1 MIPYVKRYFMIAA
14 ALPLSACISFG
25 PKPPPS
31 LLTLTAASALSA
43 NPGRLVDAR
52 QAIIINVPTV
62 PQAIATTRVP
72 VSVDA
77 TAIAYVENALWVEA
91 PARLFQRLLS
101 ETIAA
106 KTGKVILD
114 PKQTALVPAMQLSG
128 QLLRFGVD
136 EASRDAVIVYD
147 AVLTRDAGKTVMTRR
162 FEARSNAATITAK
175 PVGEALNL
183 AANKIATEIATWVGE
198 VR

>member
-1 MIPYVKRYFMIAA
+1 MIIYVKRCLIIAA

-25 PKPPPS
+25 AKPPPS
-31 LLTLTAASALSA
+31 LLTLTSTSSLSA
-43 NPGRLVDAR
+43 NAGQTVSAS
-52 QAIIINVPTV
+52 QAIGIAVPTV

-77 TAIAYVENALWVEA
+77 TAIAYVQNAVWVEA

-106 KTGKVILD
+106 KTGKTVLD

-136 EASRDAVIVYD
+136 ETSSDAVIVYD

-162 FEARSNAATITAK
+162 FEARSKAATITAK

-183 AANKIATEIATWVGE
+183 AANSIASEIAAWVGE
-198 VR
+198 VK

>member
-183 AANKIATEIATWVGE
+183 AANKIAGDIATWVGE

>member
-1 MIPYVKRYFMIAA
+1 MTRYLIIAA

-25 PKPPPS
+25 AKPPPS
-31 LLTLTAASALSA
+31 LLTLTSTSALSA
-43 NPGRLVDAR
+43 NAGQTVSAS
-52 QAIIINVPTV
+52 QAIGIAVPTV

-77 TAIAYVENALWVEA
+77 TAIAYVQNAVWVEA

-101 ETIAA
+101 ETIAT
-106 KTGKVILD
+106 KTGKTVLD
-114 PKQTALVPAMQLSG
+114 PKQTALVPALQLSG

-136 EASRDAVIVYD
+136 ETSSNAVIIYD

-162 FEARSNAATITAK
+162 FEARSKAATITAK

-183 AANKIATEIATWVGE
+183 AANMIAGEIAAWVGE
-198 VR
+198 VK

>member
-1 MIPYVKRYFMIAA
+1 MTRYFIIAA

-25 PKPPPS
+25 AKPPPS
-31 LLTLTAASALSA
+31 LLTLTSTSALSA
-43 NPGRLVDAR
+43 NAGQTVSAS
-52 QAIIINVPTV
+52 QAIGIAVPTV

-77 TAIAYVENALWVEA
+77 TAIAYVQNAVWVEA

-106 KTGKVILD
+106 KTGKTVLD

-136 EASRDAVIVYD
+136 ETTSDAVIVYD

-162 FEARSNAATITAK
+162 FEARSKAATITAK

-183 AANKIATEIATWVGE
+183 AANSIASEIAAWVGE
-198 VR
+198 VK

>member
-1 MIPYVKRYFMIAA
+1 MIPYVKRYLMITA

-25 PKPPPS
+25 AKPPPS
-31 LLTLTAASALSA
+31 LLTLTAASALSP
-43 NPGRLVDAR
+43 NPGRSVNAS
-52 QAIIINVPTV
+52 QAIAVGVPSV

-77 TAIAYVENALWVEA
+77 TAIAYVANAVWVEA

-128 QLLRFGVD
+128 QLLRFGID
-136 EASRDAVIVYD
+136 EASSDAVVVYD

-162 FEARSNAATITAK
+162 FEARSKAAIIAAK

-183 AANKIATEIATWVGE
+183 AANQIAGDIAAWVGE
-198 VR
+198 VK

>member
-1 MIPYVKRYFMIAA
+1 MILYVKRYLIIAA
-14 ALPLSACISFG
+14 MLPLSACISFG
-25 PKPPPS
+25 AKPPPS
-31 LLTLTAASALSA
+31 LLTLTAAA
-43 NPGRLVDAR
+43 AR
-52 QAIIINVPTV
+52 SVNSGIMVNADQAIGVGVPTV

-77 TAIAYVENALWVEA
+77 SAIAYVENAVWVEA

-106 KTGKVILD
+106 KTGKTVLD

-136 EASRDAVIVYD
+136 EASSDAVIVYD
-147 AVLTRDAGKTVMTRR
+147 AVLTRDAGKTVITRR
-162 FEARSNAATITAK
+162 FEARSKAATITAK

-183 AANKIATEIATWVGE
+183 AANTIATEIATWVGE
-198 VR
+198 VK